1 MSEPRDVSL
10 DAEGIFRSDPPR
22 RRRAESD
29 TSVLSNTIDVD
40 AIVDMD
46 AFQDI
51 TTITLHK
58 SFRYL
63 RLILCQELHFQSI
76 AMCKKR
82 VFQVGGQ
89 SAAANV
95 SSRSTMIGV

>member
-1 MSEPRDVSL
+1 MLSCR
-10 DAEGIFRSDPPR
+10 AKGIFHDDLEAPR
-22 RRRAESD
+22 QQRAVLD
-29 TSVLSNTIDVD
+29 TSVVSNTIDVD

-95 SSRSTMIGV
+95 SSRSTMMGI